1 MRLLPLPFALTL
13 LLLNLTQPSLS
24 ALTTTPGSF
33 CKCICNT
40 NSTIIALNPPSTS
53 STPSRSL
60 PRASTHKL
68 TCTDCTRSFCLS
80 YNLPICKDVPEDKIF
95 TSCFQ
100 RDSLKDELVI
110 YLFLAV
116 TTGLLVWAGVKPWVD
131 KGWERSGFGSETG
144 RGGSSRSYAP
154 VGTGGDGG
162 SGGRRQ
168 TELQEE
174 ENEGSIPR

>member
-1 MRLLPLPFALTL
+1 M
-13 LLLNLTQPSLS
+13 
-24 ALTTTPGSF
+24 
-33 CKCICNT
+33 
-40 NSTIIALNPPSTS
+40 
-53 STPSRSL
+53 
-60 PRASTHKL
+60 
-68 TCTDCTRSFCLS
+68 
-80 YNLPICKDVPEDKIF
+80 
-95 TSCFQ
+95 
-100 RDSLKDELVI
+100 I